1 MSYRE
6 KARGSLK
13 SARILFEADC
23 YDSCVSRCYYAMF
36 QMAVAAL
43 AQLGIHPP
51 REERYSHA
59 WVHAAV
65 ARELIHR
72 RKLLPAQL
80 TRALPAALA
89 LRAEADYS
97 EGALGK
103 KRTARMLSNCQTFL
117 TSIKQEVFRD
127 GAN

>member
-23 YDSCVSRCYYAMF
+23 YNSRVSRCYYAMF

-59 WVHAAV
+59 WVQAAV

-72 RKLLPAQL
+72 RKIFPMNLA
-80 TRALPAALA
+80 RALPDALE
-89 LRAEADYS
+89 LRREADYRELS
-97 EGALGK
+97 LGR
-103 KRTARMLSNCQTFL
+103 KRTERL
-117 TSIKQEVFRD
+117 TGR
-127 GAN
+127 